1 MSFSVFLVFSLFNSL
16 INFILLIINDL
27 RIKIFLKK
35 SLKSLFSF
43 FCSFLV
49 FLFEI
54 RMTVTADGEDVVF
67 DGEIPTDPSHVYDL
81 LMGALSEN
89 GRAIV
94 QFIVDG
100 VDAVQSGEFPVT
112 YEKIEVSS
120 LSHDELTLDWLSN
133 Q

>member
-1 MSFSVFLVFSLFNSL
+1 
-16 INFILLIINDL
+16 
-27 RIKIFLKK
+27 
-35 SLKSLFSF
+35 
-43 FCSFLV
+43 
-49 FLFEI
+49 
-54 RMTVTADGEDVVF
+54 MTVTADGEDVVF

-100 VDAVQSGEFPVT
+100 VDAVQSGKFPET

-120 LSHDELTLDWLSN
+120 LSHDELTLRLVVESMNHLSTAEKN
-133 Q
+133 LRLTSGIFYQCPGQKSLREWMNLLTRSTIC